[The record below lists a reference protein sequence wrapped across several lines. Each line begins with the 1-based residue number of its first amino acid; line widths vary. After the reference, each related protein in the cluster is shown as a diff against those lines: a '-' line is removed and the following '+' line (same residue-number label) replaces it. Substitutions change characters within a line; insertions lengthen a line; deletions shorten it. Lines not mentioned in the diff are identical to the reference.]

1 MHKSMKIFCVQ
12 QKYLPEKKYY
22 PPGNRNYVGRISIYP
37 AGDGEILLKKPLSY
51 SMHGSISLGLPF
63 MMCATS
69 RQPQSQCLFSKQL
82 LQ

>member
-37 AGDGEILLKKPLSY
+37 AGDGEILLGKPFLQIPIQE
-51 SMHGSISLGLPF
+51 GQPSL
-63 MMCATS
+63 
-69 RQPQSQCLFSKQL
+69 
-82 LQ
+82 